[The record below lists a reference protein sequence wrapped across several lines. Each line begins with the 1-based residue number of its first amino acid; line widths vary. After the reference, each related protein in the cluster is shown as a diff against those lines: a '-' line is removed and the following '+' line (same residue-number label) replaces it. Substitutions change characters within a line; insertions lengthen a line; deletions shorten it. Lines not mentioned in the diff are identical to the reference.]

1 MATGKDKQP
10 SRAVQG
16 SEEVANPN
24 AISVK
29 DVDND
34 KITMLTNTTT
44 MSMKLTLCLVAGGA
58 DVEPGT
64 AGQGLAGRQRAV

>member
-16 SEEVANPN
+16 SEGVAFPN

-34 KITMLTNTTT
+34 NH
-44 MSMKLTLCLVAGGA
+44 VDQHND
-58 DVEPGT
+58 DVDEVDH
-64 AGQGLAGRQRAV
+64 GLGCRGC